1 MPLSGSQEFC
11 DELLRR
17 HILCAS
23 DEVQE
28 VSGYDINGHELTV
41 RGFDKPL
48 LVGKR
53 DGLRIRVPSCSF
65 LPSNLLSYI
74 DPHRIVDVIDVR
86 EQVEIQM
93 TLKELVEHFAASP
106 RTRLLNMLSLEFSQ
120 TRLSEVVEP
129 PHVVSE
135 LSLVTNCWVSD
146 TFDDETDDP
155 SGLSSSVPSVQKY
168 CLLSMRGSYTD
179 FHIDFGGSSVW
190 YHVLWGEKI
199 FYLVPPTVENRAA
212 YWNWS
217 LNLDHRNI
225 FFPDL
230 LDRAQ
235 EGRSSDRPPVFQ
247 LRVLPG
253 QTILLPS
260 GWIHAVYTPVDCLV
274 FGGNFLS
281 ELHIPSQLN
290 VYRMEQKSGTPMKFQ
305 FPNFEKVHWFAA
317 DRIVGRL
324 ANTFQSDQE
333 VRPYEIEAVRS
344 LSKVLPRWYQKRR
357 WLPADERSYYLPSSS
372 SLELPWG
379 CLINRLREL
388 STKFD
393 YAQRRMEKLLHQLP
407 PTISSKSDS
416 NDSESQPSFDEPSVN
431 SVVKL
436 QPNKKRLARK
446 VHESKLSFARIQT
459 PGASVTTGGLGWMPN
474 RSPRRKRVDGSALQ
488 PAPAV
493 TNDPDVLDAV
503 PELSTSRLVGDHY
516 FLSLSDSDEEIEEQT
531 SFPSKRARKS
541 RGRTRDPDPT
551 WCASSPSKKIG
562 FQILKSPHRLLS
574 PTCPKSCQPTSS
586 LTGGSL
592 HPLLQDGSPETPPQ
606 SVRSG
611 STGSTGTKS
620 SVIPKQPKNKPNTTV
635 RQRLAKRLGIS

>member
-17 HILCAS
+17 NILWYDSLLVINSACSAT

-28 VSGYDINGHELTV
+28 VSGYDINGHELTI

-74 DPHRIVDVIDVR
+74 DPHHIVDVIDVR

-93 TLKELVEHFAASP
+93 TLEELVEHFAASP

-146 TFDDETDDP
+146 TFDDEADDP
-155 SGLSSSVPSVQKY
+155 SGLSNSVPSVQKY
-168 CLLSMRGSYTD
+168 CLLSMCGSYTD

-199 FYLVPPTVENRAA
+199 FYLVPPTVENCAA

-230 LDRAQ
+230 LERAQ
-235 EGRSSDRPPVFQ
+235 GPSGGRPPVFQ

-281 ELHIPSQLN
+281 ELHIPSQL
-290 VYRMEQKSGTPMKFQ
+290 K
-305 FPNFEKVHWFAA
+305 
-317 DRIVGRL
+317 
-324 ANTFQSDQE
+324 
-333 VRPYEIEAVRS
+333 
-344 LSKVLPRWYQKRR
+344 
-357 WLPADERSYYLPSSS
+357 
-372 SLELPWG
+372 
-379 CLINRLREL
+379 
-388 STKFD
+388 
-393 YAQRRMEKLLHQLP
+393 
-407 PTISSKSDS
+407 
-416 NDSESQPSFDEPSVN
+416 
-431 SVVKL
+431 
-436 QPNKKRLARK
+436 
-446 VHESKLSFARIQT
+446 
-459 PGASVTTGGLGWMPN
+459 
-474 RSPRRKRVDGSALQ
+474 
-488 PAPAV
+488 
-493 TNDPDVLDAV
+493 
-503 PELSTSRLVGDHY
+503 
-516 FLSLSDSDEEIEEQT
+516 
-531 SFPSKRARKS
+531 
-541 RGRTRDPDPT
+541 
-551 WCASSPSKKIG
+551 
-562 FQILKSPHRLLS
+562 
-574 PTCPKSCQPTSS
+574 
-586 LTGGSL
+586 
-592 HPLLQDGSPETPPQ
+592 
-606 SVRSG
+606 
-611 STGSTGTKS
+611 
-620 SVIPKQPKNKPNTTV
+620 
-635 RQRLAKRLGIS
+635 